1 MDPLNPPGSP
11 AVAASPAAASSPVAP
26 AWLTRTGSFVLR
38 HFDAVLVLLLMASL
52 LFINYFVVHKFA
64 FLMFYF
70 LPVLA
75 AGFYLGARHAVSAA
89 LLIAGFV
96 TYLTLARGTDPGAGA
111 TGLEFWNVL
120 VWAGFLILAGAMV
133 GKLQEKNRFQMGQIR
148 AAYVGIIQIL
158 TKYLESAD
166 AYTMSHSERVAN
178 VSVILARRMGL
189 AVQDVQNIWTAGLL
203 HDIGKIE
210 VIDLIKKAAA
220 LDADEK
226 TKVDQHTQLGA
237 QIIMTTGSI
246 LQEAVPVVLDHHRR
260 YEDGGDEIPLGARI
274 VAVADTYD
282 AVLTDRPYRA
292 GRMHFQALEI
302 LKEGAGTQ
310 FDPKV
315 VTAMERAGPEVERVY
330 ESARSGV
337 GG

>member
-1 MDPLNPPGSP
+1 MMDPLTPPGSLAGAAP
-11 AVAASPAAASSPVAP
+11 AVAGVRTP
-26 AWLTRTGSFVLR
+26 AWLARAASLVLR
-38 HFDAVLVLLLMASL
+38 HFDVALVAVLIASL

-64 FLMFYF
+64 FLLFYF

-75 AGFYLGARHAVSAA
+75 AGFYLDARHAVSAA
-89 LLIAGFV
+89 VLIVGFV
-96 TYLTLARGTDPGAGA
+96 AYLTLVRGVGQDAAAASFG
-111 TGLEFWNVL
+111 FWNLL

-133 GKLQEKNRFQMGQIR
+133 GSLQERNRYQMTQIR
-148 AAYVGIIQIL
+148 EAYVGIIRIL
-158 TKYLESAD
+158 TKYLEAAD
-166 AYTMSHSERVAN
+166 VYTMSHSERVAH
-178 VSVILARRMGL
+178 VSVILARHLGL
-189 AVQDVQNIWTAGLL
+189 GTQEVQNIWTAGLL

-210 VIDLIKKAAA
+210 VIDLIKKATA
-220 LDADEK
+220 LDAEEK
-226 TKVDQHTQLGA
+226 AKVDQHTQLGA
-237 QIIMTTGSI
+237 EILMTTGSI
-246 LQEAVPVVLDHHRR
+246 LQEAIPVVLDHHRR
-260 YEDGGDEIPLGARI
+260 YEDGGDAIPLGARI

-310 FDPKV
+310 FDPAIV
-315 VTAMERAGPEVERVY
+315 GAMERAGPEVARVY